1 MRTAFD
7 FSPFYRSSVG
17 FDRIFDLLDD
27 ANRAAPIDNW
37 PPYDIVRTGE
47 DQYRVAI
54 AVAGFSQDEISI
66 IHERNMLVVSGT
78 KDDEEKAEYLYRGI
92 AGRNFERR
100 FQVADHVTVTGA
112 SLVNGLLTIDLV
124 RELPES
130 MKPRKIEIARDDAA
144 AADGVHQI
152 EGEKVEGQKQVA

>member
-37 PPYDIVRTGE
+37 PPYDIIRTGE

-78 KDDEEKAEYLYRGI
+78 KADEEKAEYLYRGI
-92 AGRNFERR
+92 AGRNFARR

-112 SLVNGLLTIDLV
+112 SLVNGLLAIDLV
-124 RELPES
+124 RELPEG
-130 MKPRKIEIARDDAA
+130 MKPRKIEIARDDSPAA
-144 AADGVHQI
+144 GVHQI
-152 EGEKVEGQKQVA
+152 EGEKQVA